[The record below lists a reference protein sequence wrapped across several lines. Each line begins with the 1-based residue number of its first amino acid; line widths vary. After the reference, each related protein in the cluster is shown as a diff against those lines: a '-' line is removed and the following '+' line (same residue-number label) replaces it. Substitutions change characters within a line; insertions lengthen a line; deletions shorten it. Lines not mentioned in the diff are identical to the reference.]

1 MNVLLCTSHHN
12 LLMDTDCFQ
21 LQKRCR
27 AWLVNHLSDLSNLSI
42 RKFLDCGYSDT
53 LANPTFI
60 HIWESLGRSS
70 QELSKETLSEEL
82 SQETSVSS

>member
-53 LANPTFI
+53 LANPTFT
-60 HIWESLGRSS
+60 HIWDSLGRSS